1 MGSLHLHSLHVKT
14 LLAVKL
20 AGYLR
25 LLTYKEIRNLC
36 HDSAQISALSRH
48 IVRFFYVIKQRMIA
62 KEPAIRLGLFSTEKH
77 QRIRRYPYFDIL
89 LEYGILINR
98 FNIFGLG

>member
-1 MGSLHLHSLHVKT
+1 MILR
-14 LLAVKL
+14 KL
-20 AGYLR
+20 A
-25 LLTYKEIRNLC
+25 
-36 HDSAQISALSRH
+36 ALSRH
-48 IVRFFYVIKQRMIA
+48 IVRFFCMVKQRMIA

-98 FNIFGLG
+98 LNIFGLG